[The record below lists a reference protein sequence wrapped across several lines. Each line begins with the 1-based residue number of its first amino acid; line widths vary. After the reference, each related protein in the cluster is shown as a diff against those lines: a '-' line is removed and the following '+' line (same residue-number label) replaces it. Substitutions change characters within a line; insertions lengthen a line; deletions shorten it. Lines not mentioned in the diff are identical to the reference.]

1 MNTESLS
8 EVDKYTI
15 SHLSIIRF
23 FTIWS
28 LLDLSIYYLTNNNR
42 KLELIIHITIFII
55 INLIV
60 FFYPFLIS
68 YI

>member
-28 LLDLSIYYLTNNNR
+28 LLDLFIYYLTNNNR